1 MSDVGFYFTL
11 GWEHIISLDAL
22 DHQLFILALTVLY
35 TLKEWKKVLILVT
48 AFTIGH
54 SITLALST
62 LNVLV
67 IPSDLVE
74 FFIPCTIFITA
85 AANIIRPRPSP
96 KFIQL
101 NYFFAMF
108 FGLIHGLGFANALRF
123 MLVQDQSLGWSL
135 LSFNLGLEAGQIAV
149 VVLLLSIA
157 HLFIFYLKIN
167 HKYWIISISAIVL
180 LVSLKMAID
189 RFPHKNNFNINSR

>member
-1 MSDVGFYFTL
+1 MSDFQFYFKI
-11 GWEHIISLDAL
+11 GWQHIISFDAL

-35 TLKEWKKVLILVT
+35 TVKEWKQVLVLVT

-62 LNVLV
+62 LNILT

-85 AANIIRPRPSP
+85 AANIFKPASTN
-96 KFIQL
+96 KSIQI
-101 NYFFAMF
+101 NYGFALF
-108 FGLIHGLGFANALRF
+108 FGLVHGLGFANALKF
-123 MLVQDQSLGWSL
+123 MLAKDQTLGWSL

-149 VVLLLSIA
+149 VIFLLLLA
-157 HLFIFYLKIN
+157 HVFIFNVKVN
-167 HKYWIISISAIVL
+167 RRYWVLSISALIL

-189 RFPHKNNFNINSR
+189 RLPT